1 MNFLALA
8 KVETKE
14 LPLRMRFLN
23 MVTIFV
29 LLLAFPSPFLK
40 TVESLNFNITNFD
53 DPESAKNMAY
63 MGDGKTRNGSVDL
76 NIVSYF
82 FRVGRA
88 LSAQPLHL
96 WDSSSRV
103 VTDFTTRFTFSI
115 EKGNDQ
121 TGSYADG
128 FAFYIAP
135 QGYQIPPNGA
145 GGTFGLF
152 NGTFNSLLPQNRILA
167 VEFDTFNGS
176 IDPPMQHV
184 GIDDNSL
191 RSATSGKFDIDENL
205 GKKCNALVTYT
216 ASNKTLFVAWSFNE
230 TATRLSNSSLS
241 YQIDLLGILPEWVD
255 VGFSASTG
263 ELTERNF
270 IHSWEFSSTLNSS
283 TASKDNPSGGNEKSG
298 KALSMAMVVVVVA
311 CSMILVAVAANVAA
325 WIVIMKKRRVKGD
338 CGYDDSGK
346 GRSARFDL
354 DRESIPRRFDYTELV
369 EATKGFADETRLGR
383 GASGQV
389 YKGVL
394 SYLGRVVA
402 VKRIFT
408 NFENSE
414 RVFINEVKIISRL
427 IHRNLVQ
434 FVGWCHEQGEF
445 LLVFEYMPNG
455 SLDTHLF
462 GDKKTLTWD
471 IRYKVALGVALALRY
486 LHEDAEQSVLH
497 RDIKSANVLLDTDFS
512 TKLGDF
518 GMAKLMDPR
527 FKTQRT
533 GVVGTYGY
541 LAPEYLNGGRA
552 SKESDMYSF
561 GVVALELACGRR
573 TYPDGEFHVPLMNWV
588 WQQYVEGNV
597 MEVVD
602 ERLEKEFD
610 VDKMRSLIIVGLWCT
625 NPNDKE
631 RPKAAQVI
639 KVLGLEAP
647 LPELPLDMHDRPPLS
662 LSTYTHAQ
670 PNCNS
675 LQSLPFT
682 NSFVSTG
689 R

>member
-1 MNFLALA
+1 
-8 KVETKE
+8 
-14 LPLRMRFLN
+14 MRFAD

-29 LLLAFPSPFLK
+29 LFLAIPSPFLK

-63 MGDGKTRNGSVDL
+63 MGDGKPKNGSIDL
-76 NIVSYF
+76 NIVSYY

-88 LSAQPLHL
+88 LYAQPLHL
-96 WDSSSRV
+96 WDSSSSV

-115 EKGNDQ
+115 EKGNDD
-121 TGSYADG
+121 TASYADG

-135 QGYQIPPNGA
+135 HGYQIPPNGA

-152 NGTFNSLLPQNRILA
+152 NGTFNSFLPQNRILA
-167 VEFDTFNGS
+167 VEFDTLNGT

-191 RSATSGKFDIDENL
+191 KSATTGKFDIDENL
-205 GKKCNALVTYT
+205 GKKCNALVTYN
-216 ASNKTLFVAWSFNE
+216 ASDKTLFVAWSFNG
-230 TATRLSNSSLS
+230 TATIHSNSSLS
-241 YQIDLLGILPEWVD
+241 YKIDLLRTLPEWVD

-263 ELTERNF
+263 ELTERNL

-283 TASKDNPSGGNEKSG
+283 TASNDNPSGGNEKSG
-298 KALSMAMVVVVVA
+298 KGLSKVMIVVVGTCFMVF
-311 CSMILVAVAANVAA
+311 VAVAANVAA
-325 WIVIMKKRRVKGD
+325 WIIIMKKRRGKND
-338 CGYDDSGK
+338 CGYDDGGK
-346 GRSARFDL
+346 GRSARFNL
-354 DRESIPRRFDYTELV
+354 DRETLPRRFDYTELV
-369 EATKGFADETRLGR
+369 EATKGFADEARLGR
-383 GASGQV
+383 GGSGQV

-394 SYLGRVVA
+394 SYFGRVVA

-414 RVFINEVKIISRL
+414 RVFINEVRIISRL

-445 LLVFEYMPNG
+445 LLVFDYMPNG

-462 GDKKTLTWD
+462 GDKKPLAWD

-518 GMAKLMDPR
+518 GMAKLVDPR
-527 FKTQRT
+527 LKTQRT

-541 LAPEYLNGGRA
+541 LAPEYMNGGRA

-561 GVVALELACGRR
+561 GVVALEIACGRR
-573 TYPDGEFHVPLMNWV
+573 TYLDGEFHIPLMNWV

-597 MEVVD
+597 MDVVD
-602 ERLEKEFD
+602 ERLNMEFD
-610 VDKMRSLIIVGLWCT
+610 VDEMRSLIIVGLWCT

-639 KVLGLEAP
+639 KVLELEAP

-662 LSTYTHAQ
+662 LSTYNHAQ
-670 PNCNS
+670 PTHNS

-682 NSFVSTG
+682 NSFVTIG